1 MSEQKNIL
9 NTEENE
15 IKKINLIISTQHSK
29 IERIH
34 EFLTNI
40 IDIYFQYIKLSKEFS
55 KKLENLAMKLKP
67 DDRTFE
73 GQIIQVFQSL
83 LLFNSNSLN
92 EMIKDM
98 TIFYEEEN
106 KNCCEINDIN
116 NFNNFKEVYSKQYKK
131 TFDSYK
137 IYENSVN
144 NLENYLIKKELN
156 LIKEEN
162 KKENIKIVYNNQNK
176 YINNL
181 NESNDILK
189 NLFDYFSSE
198 KNKMRL
204 KIFNFCN
211 KFNENIM
218 NYLKKLKETSSNQKL
233 VLDDL
238 TKNYNLNLIE
248 EKEFKNQYLKPNS
261 YLLKC
266 LKISQNNEKLS
277 EKETK
282 EKNKGLS
289 ISQALHI
296 LQIFRSNGLILDKE
310 TETKEKQENNK
321 KNMANFVDNLFN
333 KNNSINLNNEEE
345 ININKQKMISLLNEK
360 IYQNFFLN
368 YLNEY
373 RIKGKFLLDK
383 NSLKTLG
390 YLFQYLNELI
400 IKNLDVKLFN
410 LLLIMIF
417 TFYYQDSSSD
427 IYKKYYLF
435 KYVENNDNY
444 KKRKLWEDYL
454 KGLILSDIK
463 QSQDNNINLN
473 YIHFL
478 NIMSVIKSMTDLH
491 LGKDFINDFIEY
503 TNITYKLKEDQII
516 QINYILNDSEYGS
529 FNENERSTVSTEINE
544 ILNQSFANSLDTN
557 EYRFS
562 NNSNIIINKNNDQE
576 NNSNINIL
584 TDNKN
589 ESDGSVESIDVEV
602 MPKNK

>member
-1 MSEQKNIL
+1 M
-9 NTEENE
+9 
-15 IKKINLIISTQHSK
+15 
-29 IERIH
+29 
-34 EFLTNI
+34 
-40 IDIYFQYIKLSKEFS
+40 
-55 KKLENLAMKLKP
+55 
-67 DDRTFE
+67 
-73 GQIIQVFQSL
+73 
-83 LLFNSNSLN
+83 
-92 EMIKDM
+92 
-98 TIFYEEEN
+98 
-106 KNCCEINDIN
+106 
-116 NFNNFKEVYSKQYKK
+116 
-131 TFDSYK
+131 
-137 IYENSVN
+137 
-144 NLENYLIKKELN
+144 
-156 LIKEEN
+156 
-162 KKENIKIVYNNQNK
+162 
-176 YINNL
+176 
-181 NESNDILK
+181 
-189 NLFDYFSSE
+189 
-198 KNKMRL
+198 
-204 KIFNFCN
+204 
-211 KFNENIM
+211 
-218 NYLKKLKETSSNQKL
+218 
-233 VLDDL
+233 
-238 TKNYNLNLIE
+238 
-248 EKEFKNQYLKPNS
+248 
-261 YLLKC
+261 
-266 LKISQNNEKLS
+266 
-277 EKETK
+277 
-282 EKNKGLS
+282 
-289 ISQALHI
+289 
-296 LQIFRSNGLILDKE
+296 
-310 TETKEKQENNK
+310 
-321 KNMANFVDNLFN
+321 
-333 KNNSINLNNEEE
+333 
-345 ININKQKMISLLNEK
+345 
-360 IYQNFFLN
+360 
-368 YLNEY
+368 
-373 RIKGKFLLDK
+373 
-383 NSLKTLG
+383 G

-503 TNITYKLKEDQII
+503 TNITYKLKEDQVI

-557 EYRFS
+557 DNRFS